1 MTLLVTAITA
11 LGALTMSMY
20 TPSMP
25 AIAHALGADP
35 GMVQATLSI
44 YLVGFAVG
52 QLFYGPL
59 SDRFGRRPVLIL
71 GLIVFVAGSVACGL
85 AESIESLIAARLLQA
100 LGAAAGSTL
109 GRAMVRDIYTR
120 DQAARVLSII
130 GMALAVAPAAGPV
143 AGGYLQVWFNWH
155 AIFAA
160 LATVGL
166 ALLVTVALRMPET
179 NRSPDPHAL
188 RPMRIAANY
197 AELMRNP
204 TYIGYMAVGAVA
216 LGGLFTFHAA
226 APFVLMGL
234 VGLTPE
240 QYGWT
245 SSITVAAYLAGGF
258 AANRLVGR
266 LGVDRLIL
274 ASGFLL
280 LAGSSLML
288 AFSLAQIVT
297 IASVLGPMSLW
308 SMGIGIALP
317 NSMAGALSP
326 FPRIAG
332 SASAL
337 MGFMQMGVGAVGSI
351 TVARLHDGTVMP
363 PATALLCFA
372 VIGFGLWWRLVW
384 RRRVS
389 VAPVAGE

>member
-1 MTLLVTAITA
+1 MTLLVAAITA

-25 AIAHALGADP
+25 AIAHALDAAP

-44 YLVGFAVG
+44 YLIGFAVG

-71 GLIVFVAGSVACGL
+71 GLVIFVAGSAACGL
-85 AESIESLIAARLLQA
+85 AENIEALIAARLVQA

-109 GRAMVRDIYTR
+109 GRAMVRDLYAR

-130 GMALAVAPAAGPV
+130 GMALSVAPAVGPV
-143 AGGYLQVWFNWH
+143 VGGYLQVWFNWH

-160 LATVGL
+160 LGAVGL
-166 ALLVTVALRMPET
+166 VLLVTIVLAMPET
-179 NRSPDPHAL
+179 NRSPDAQAL
-188 RPMRIAANY
+188 RPSRIVSSF
-197 AELMRNP
+197 AELIRNP
-204 TYIGYMAVGAVA
+204 TYIGYMAVGAVS

-240 QYGWT
+240 QYGW
-245 SSITVAAYLAGGF
+245 SMSITVAAYLAGGF

-266 LGVDRLIL
+266 LGLDRLIFGS
-274 ASGFLL
+274 AFLL

-288 AFSLAQIVT
+288 AFSLVHIVT
-297 IASVLGPMSLW
+297 VVSVLGPMALW
-308 SMGIGIALP
+308 TMGIGISLP

-337 MGFMQMGVGAVGSI
+337 MGFMQMGVGAFGSI
-351 TVARLHDGTVMP
+351 AVARLHDGTVTP
-363 PATALLCFA
+363 PASALLCFA
-372 VIGFGLWWRLVW
+372 AIGYGLWWRLVW
-384 RRRVS
+384 RRRVAL
-389 VAPVAGE
+389 APGE

>member
-1 MTLLVTAITA
+1 MTLLVAAITA

-25 AIAHALGADP
+25 AIAHALGVDP

-109 GRAMVRDIYTR
+109 GRAMVRDIHTR

-160 LATVGL
+160 LGAVGL

-179 NRSPDPHAL
+179 NRSPDLHAL

-197 AELMRNP
+197 AELMRHP
-204 TYIGYMAVGAVA
+204 T
-216 LGGLFTFHAA
+216 
-226 APFVLMGL
+226 
-234 VGLTPE
+234 
-240 QYGWT
+240 
-245 SSITVAAYLAGGF
+245 
-258 AANRLVGR
+258 
-266 LGVDRLIL
+266 
-274 ASGFLL
+274 
-280 LAGSSLML
+280 
-288 AFSLAQIVT
+288 
-297 IASVLGPMSLW
+297 
-308 SMGIGIALP
+308 
-317 NSMAGALSP
+317 
-326 FPRIAG
+326 
-332 SASAL
+332 
-337 MGFMQMGVGAVGSI
+337 
-351 TVARLHDGTVMP
+351 
-363 PATALLCFA
+363 
-372 VIGFGLWWRLVW
+372 
-384 RRRVS
+384 
-389 VAPVAGE
+389 

>member
-1 MTLLVTAITA
+1 
-11 LGALTMSMY
+11 
-20 TPSMP
+20 
-25 AIAHALGADP
+25 
-35 GMVQATLSI
+35 MVQATLSI

-160 LATVGL
+160 LGAVGL

-179 NRSPDPHAL
+179 NRSPDPNAL
-188 RPMRIAANY
+188 RPLRIAANY

-258 AANRLVGR
+258 TANRLVGR

-288 AFSLAQIVT
+288 TFSLAHIVT

-389 VAPVAGE
+389 VAPVASE